1 MNDKKRVFSKSHI
14 HTHNNP
20 GEYFTSVLLQDEGI
34 YNNSSRVLLG
44 QSIRTGFFVLFNL
57 PWAQGF
63 CPGFLAHPSWSA
75 LYLPSAGTISPG
87 PSPSRFLSLS
97 SPYKPPPLGFVDTFP
112 SSLEL
117 SPDSAWVG
125 QDSLGPDWESHL
137 LFLHR
142 CVVVSVLPSHKQRL
156 SPVTLQKL
164 AEISPNPPPN
174 TGSSSQLS
182 YDFLQYPHSIAR
194 ADDLSTILI
203 LHAQFI
209 TDFLS

>member
-14 HTHNNP
+14 HTHTIILENILLVCYCRMKGSIITHQEFFWGKALGLASLFYLTCP
-20 GEYFTSVLLQDEGI
+20 GHRVFALDSWHILHGVPFTFHQQGPSLLDPLLQD
-34 YNNSSRVLLG
+34 
-44 QSIRTGFFVLFNL
+44 FFLFL
-57 PWAQGF
+57 
-63 CPGFLAHPSWSA
+63 HP
-75 LYLPSAGTISPG
+75 T
-87 PSPSRFLSLS
+87 
-97 SPYKPPPLGFVDTFP
+97 KPPPLGFVDTFP

-164 AEISPNPPPN
+164 AEISPNLSPN

-203 LHAQFI
+203 LHA
-209 TDFLS
+209 